1 MTPYTGYTVPLSRR
15 VQIGNLELGGGL
27 PVMVQSM
34 ANTST
39 CNIDASTEQLKRIA
53 DAGGQ
58 LVRFTTQGKKEV
70 EALGKIVNSLA
81 PPYDQVPIAADVH
94 FRAAVAFEA
103 ARVCHKV
110 RINPGNFTER
120 KDGPATFSDQAY
132 EEGLAKNSEQLSR
145 LVSICRE
152 HHTALRIGVN
162 HGSLSSRIMS
172 RYGDTPE
179 GMVTS
184 AMEFLRICNQANFHD
199 VVVSLK
205 SSNTV
210 LMVQAVRLLVRS
222 MIKEDLYYPVH
233 LGVTESGDGTEGRI
247 KSVVGMASL
256 LMEGIGDTLR
266 VSLTEAPENEI
277 PVAQL
282 ITQLFP
288 KPATLPYDPLNDLPW
303 DPFHHGQQETM
314 KVHGVGGDAPVA
326 VIAAPGAH
334 ADPFPDIIDS
344 EINNHPSFRR
354 INTGADPEQFRH
366 PGTPEVLVLDGEEKE
381 MTTVKA
387 WLINYYRAGGSLP
400 VIFRKTCH
408 EPGREQYL
416 LKASG
421 EVGLLLIDRL
431 IQGIWLE
438 NPHFSPEY
446 NNRLS
451 FQVLQAARNRITA
464 TEYIACPS
472 CGRTLFD
479 IQTVLGEVRN
489 RTHHLK
495 GLKIAVMGCI
505 VNGPGEMA
513 DADYGYVGAG
523 RGMVNIFKG
532 KNAVLKNIP
541 EKTAVDRLIEVIR
554 EHGDW
559 VAP

>member
-15 VQIGNLELGGGL
+15 VKIGTLELGAGL

-34 ANTST
+34 ANTDT

-70 EALGKIVNSLA
+70 EALGKMTGSLA
-81 PPYDQVPIAADVH
+81 FPYNQVPVAADVH
-94 FRAAVAFEA
+94 FRADVAFEA

-120 KDGPATFSDQAY
+120 KGGPATYSDQAY
-132 EEGLAKNSEQLSR
+132 QEGHRKNSEQLRR
-145 LVSICRE
+145 LVSICRK

-179 GMVTS
+179 GMVES
-184 AMEFLRICNQANFHD
+184 AMEFLRICNQEDFHD

-222 MIKEDLYYPVH
+222 MITEDLYYPVH
-233 LGVTESGDGTEGRI
+233 LGVTESGDGIEGRI
-247 KSVVGMASL
+247 KSVVGMAPL

-266 VSLTEAPENEI
+266 VSLTEDPENEI
-277 PVAQL
+277 PVARL

-288 KPATLPYDPLNDLPW
+288 KPVSLPYDPLNDLPW
-303 DPFHHGQQETM
+303 DPFHHSQQETQE
-314 KVHGVGGDAPVA
+314 VHGVGGEAPVI
-326 VIAAPGAH
+326 VIAAAGAH
-334 ADPFPDIIDS
+334 TDPLPDMTAS
-344 EINNHPSFRR
+344 EISNHPFFLQV
-354 INTGADPEQFRH
+354 NTGTDPEQFVH
-366 PGTPEVLVLDGEEKE
+366 PGTPKVLVLDGKEKE
-381 MTTVKA
+381 MTTVKS
-387 WLINYYRAGGSLP
+387 WLISYYRAGGTLP
-400 VIFRKTCH
+400 VIFRKTYH
-408 EPGREQYL
+408 EPGMEQYL

-421 EVGLLLIDRL
+421 EVALLLVDRL
-431 IQGIWLE
+431 IQGIWLD
-438 NPHFSPEY
+438 NPAFSPEF
-446 NNRLS
+446 NNRIS
-451 FQVLQAARNRITA
+451 FQVLQASRNRITA

-479 IQTVLGEVRN
+479 IQAVLGEVRN

-513 DADYGYVGAG
+513 DADYGYIGAG
-523 RGMVNIFKG
+523 RGTVNIYKG
-532 KNAVLKNIP
+532 KIAVLKNVP
-541 EKTAVDRLIEVIR
+541 EKTAVDRLVEVIR

-559 VAP
+559 INP